1 VPTHDE
7 QRVRNSHCNSI
18 TCNDPNVQCNV
29 RHVDGAKRHIRRHAG
44 GNMGV
49 LAAIPRSRSF
59 SAPPVRDGLGYQPCR
74 TQLSGGSD
82 ADCADG

>member
-1 VPTHDE
+1 MPTHDE

-18 TCNDPNVQCNV
+18 TRNDLECPVNV
-29 RHVDGAKRHIRRHAG
+29 RYVDGSQRHIRRHDG
-44 GNMGV
+44 GNMRVRATIPAPRCSRRPTRG
-49 LAAIPRSRSF
+49 AAGRH
-59 SAPPVRDGLGYQPCR
+59 QPCR